1 MELAGIIV
9 EWEKQRQA
17 KAKAATDTRHV
28 QPVNT
33 ERSTLAAGGDFT
45 AGAIHAKQS
54 SHAAGSS
61 DDLTKRV
68 NTETGLPILGMM
80 FLDRTSTPNI
90 GTLVI
95 ALFKSLLPW

>member
-17 KAKAATDTRHV
+17 KAKAATDTQHV

-68 NTETGLPILGMM
+68 NTEPGLPLLGMM